1 MLNFKEYRKNGMD
14 NGIIENK
21 GECHL
26 PCVVLL
32 DTSGSMAVSQEQ
44 LHEGLKEL
52 GEAIKCDD
60 KAIGIVEFCIITF
73 DDTAKIAMPFCPAYD
88 YVAPKIICNGSTAM
102 HSAVDL
108 ALNEIKS
115 RKEQYKESRVLYYR
129 PWIFML
135 TDGYSNDKDNG
146 SFERLKRA
154 QEDGKCIFFPTA
166 IGDADTELLK
176 SLSHNGVV
184 LKAHRDN
191 FQRAF
196 SWLSN
201 SMSKVTSSRP
211 EDKVALANPVEYQ
224 LEVVV

>member
-44 LHEGLKEL
+44 LLEGLKEL
-52 GEAIKCDD
+52 GEAIKRDD

-73 DDTAKIAMPFCPAYD
+73 DTTAKIVMPFCPAYD
-88 YVAPKIICNGSTAM
+88 YVAPKIFCHGSTAM
-102 HSAVDL
+102 HSAVDC
-108 ALNEIKS
+108 ALNEIES
-115 RKEQYKESRVLYYR
+115 RKKQYKENNVLYYR

-135 TDGYSNDKDNG
+135 TDGYSNDVDNG

-154 QEDGKCIFFPTA
+154 QMDGKCIFFSTA
-166 IGDADTELLK
+166 IGDADVELLK
-176 SLSHNGVV
+176 TLSHNGVV
-184 LKAHRDN
+184 LKADRDN
-191 FQRAF
+191 FQQAF

-201 SMSKVTSSRP
+201 SISKVSNSRP
-211 EDKVALANPVEYQ
+211 EDKVSLANPIEYQ
-224 LEVVV
+224 IDIIV